1 MVPMVPTIN
10 LLCLCCF
17 VLELFYTHL
26 RSKDKAKG
34 CQELLREGIHKTM
47 INGRVKKI
55 RINASYMSLIKRLDK
70 RKYSEGQRAKPVV
83 KYFDLATKKK
93 QRLIKCPI
101 IWYKI

>member
-1 MVPMVPTIN
+1 MVPTIN

-55 RINASYMSLIKRLDK
+55 RINASYMSLNKKI
-70 RKYSEGQRAKPVV
+70 GQEKV
-83 KYFDLATKKK
+83 F
-93 QRLIKCPI
+93 
-101 IWYKI
+101 